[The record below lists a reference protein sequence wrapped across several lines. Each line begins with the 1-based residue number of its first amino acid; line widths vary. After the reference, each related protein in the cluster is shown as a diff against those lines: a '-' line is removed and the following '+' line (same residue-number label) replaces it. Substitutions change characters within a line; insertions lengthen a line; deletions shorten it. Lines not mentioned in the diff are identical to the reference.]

1 MSTIKKINEVV
12 NYLDCITGPIPLHN
26 AFAACCGAYAGQ
38 IFSIPTGVGLCI
50 VDTPVEL
57 ESVPKGN
64 SYFTEDVFIPIKV
77 ADKDKYLFF
86 RLTHSNPEFTIE
98 HPGNTLLLTQ
108 KENFPDNVVST
119 TLNPAATY
127 LYRCNNTVHGLKTE
141 LTEEEK
147 QYRDKKYLSIFKDKY
162 VIAISQDFPK
172 EYIDTLDPSIRSY
185 YSCDNYRRVLD
196 VLKPGLIYQSDRFF
210 NQTHA
215 EYRYDYLRLHVYK
228 F

>member
-1 MSTIKKINEVV
+1 MLAIQKIDELV
-12 NYLDCITGPIPLHN
+12 NHLYGITRPIPLN
-26 AFAACCGAYAGQ
+26 NTFAACCGAFAGQ

-57 ESVPKGN
+57 ESVPKECR
-64 SYFTEDVFIPIKV
+64 YFTEDVFIPITVEGKN
-77 ADKDKYLFF
+77 KYLFF
-86 RLTHSNPEFTIE
+86 RLTHSNPEFTRE
-98 HPGNTLLLTQ
+98 HLGATLLLTQ

-119 TLNPAATY
+119 TLNSAATY
-127 LYRCNNTVHGLKTE
+127 LYRGNNTAYGLETE

-172 EYIDTLDPSIRSY
+172 EYIDTLDPSIRSH
-185 YSCDNYRRVLD
+185 YSCRNYRRVLD

-210 NQTHA
+210 NRTHT